1 VNEPGLIQGRQIGAR
16 ELAHVRDLLRAH
28 PDWSR
33 RRLSEQLARDWDWRN
48 AAGQLKDMA
57 ARTLLLKLEQR
68 GWIALPPRRCTPSNR
83 MRRTVPS
90 ATELPAVPPT
100 PLIAPLSALLPLRIT
115 EISTQGSRPDDT
127 LFACLLRQ
135 HHYLS
140 HSSWVGQNLR
150 YLVRDPHG
158 QPLAALLFGAA
169 AWQCAERDRYIG
181 WDATTRQ
188 HHLHRLA
195 NNSRFLLVPWLQVPG
210 LASHLLS
217 RIAQRIRADW
227 QAKYGHPLDLLE
239 TFVERDR
246 FTGACYRAANWI
258 RVGQTQGRTRQ
269 DRPDGTHHQVP
280 RKDIYLYPLHPR
292 FRERL
297 CGIAPQTL

>member
-1 VNEPGLIQGRQIGAR
+1 MNEPGLIQGRQISAS
-16 ELAHVRDLLRAH
+16 ELAHVRHLLATH

-33 RRLSEQLARDWDWRN
+33 RRVSEQLALDWEWRN

-68 GWIALPPRRCTPSNR
+68 GWIRLPPRRCCPSNR
-83 MRRTVPS
+83 MRPALASPEV
-90 ATELPAVPPT
+90 PAVPPT
-100 PLIAPLSALLPLRIT
+100 ALIAPLSALLPLRIT
-115 EISTQGSRPDDT
+115 EISTQGSPPEDA
-127 LFACLLRQ
+127 LFASLLRQ

-150 YLVRDPHG
+150 YLVRDHHG

-169 AWQCAERDRYIG
+169 AWRCADRDRFIG
-181 WDATTRQ
+181 WDATARQ
-188 HHLHRLA
+188 QHLHRLA
-195 NNSRFLLVPWLQVPG
+195 NNSRFLVLPWIQVPR
-210 LASHLLS
+210 LASYLLS
-217 RIAQRIRADW
+217 RIVQRIRADW
-227 QAKYGHPLDLLE
+227 LAKYRHPLDLLE

-258 RVGQTQGRTRQ
+258 RVGQTKGRTRQ

-280 RKDIYLYPLHPR
+280 PKDIYLYPLHTR
-292 FRERL
+292 FREHL
-297 CGIAPQTL
+297 CANPLQPL